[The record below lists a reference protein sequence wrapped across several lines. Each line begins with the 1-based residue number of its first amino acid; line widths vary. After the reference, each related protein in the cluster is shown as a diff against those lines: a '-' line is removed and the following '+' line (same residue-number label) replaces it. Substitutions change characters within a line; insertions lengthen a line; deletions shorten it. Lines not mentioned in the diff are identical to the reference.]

1 MKIVPVIL
9 SGGSGMRLW
18 PLSRKQYP
26 KQYLSL
32 VGDHTMLQETILRL
46 KGLDDISDPVIICN
60 SDHRFLVEE
69 QCQSVNISN
78 PTILLEG
85 VGRNTALAIAASAVY
100 LLKQSDNVL
109 LLVLSADH
117 IIQDVNSFYLA
128 IDTATRQAK
137 DGKLVTFGI
146 VPTSAN
152 TSYGYIKLSENNFN
166 DWHQVEQFIEKPNL
180 EVAETYLEQG
190 GYLWNSGMFMFKA
203 DILINELNTY
213 SSDTIKKAKSA
224 VDTAK
229 QDLNFIYLG
238 QQEFESSPS
247 ISIDHALMEKSNNV
261 VVVPL
266 DAKWSDIGSWK
277 ALYDISVK
285 DKNGNVIT
293 GDVIAK
299 DTVDTYINSNNCLII
314 TIGVENL
321 IIVDTVDAIFIADQD
336 RAQEVKQ
343 IVGLM
348 QAENREE
355 SGMNRK
361 VYRPWGWY
369 DCIEL
374 GKYFQVKKLH
384 IKSGAKLSLQMHH
397 KRAEHWIVVEGVA
410 TVINGD
416 EIFNLDQGESTYI
429 PLGVKHALENR
440 SNDLLEVIEVQSGTY
455 LGEDDIVRFKDI
467 YGRIKN

>member
-224 VDTAK
+224 VDNAK

-440 SNDLLEVIEVQSGTY
+440 SNDLLEVIEVQSGT
-455 LGEDDIVRFKDI
+455 LWQD
-467 YGRIKN
+467 

>member
-224 VDTAK
+224 VDNAK
-229 QDLNFIYLG
+229 KDLNFIYLG

-299 DTVDTYINSNNCLII
+299 DTVDTYINSNNCIII

>member
-224 VDTAK
+224 VDNAK

>member
-224 VDTAK
+224 VDNAK
-229 QDLNFIYLG
+229 KDLNFIYLG